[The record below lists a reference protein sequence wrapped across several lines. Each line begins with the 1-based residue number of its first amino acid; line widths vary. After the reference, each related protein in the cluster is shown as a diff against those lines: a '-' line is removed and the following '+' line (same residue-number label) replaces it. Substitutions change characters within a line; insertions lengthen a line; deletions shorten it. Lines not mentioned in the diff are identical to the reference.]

1 MGTFHDVGSIS
12 IEVII
17 TYVQS
22 FGILA
27 PLAAFGLFVIQAAL
41 PVFPYIIL
49 ASACGLL
56 FGFKLGFI
64 LSWSGALC
72 GACLSYAVFRWA
84 GGNWAQARILSRWGY
99 DMKHLDREAAFWSI
113 LLARVI
119 PVVPTPIINVLAG
132 VGTVPFWCFFFSS
145 ALGKIPTALLYTGL
159 GVSLFRNRDIEST
172 LLILASILILA
183 MAGRYLAKGRSKMF
197 VKSDE

>member
-1 MGTFHDVGSIS
+1 MGAFHDVGSIS
-12 IEVII
+12 IEVAIS
-17 TYVQS
+17 YVQS
-22 FGILA
+22 FGLLA

-41 PVFPYIIL
+41 PVFPYIVL

-72 GACLSYAVFRWA
+72 GACLSYVIFRWA
-84 GGNWAQARILSRWGY
+84 GGNWARERLLFRWGY
-99 DMKHLDREAAFWSI
+99 DINHIDREAAFWSI

-119 PVVPTPIINVLAG
+119 PIIPTPVINVLAG
-132 VGTVPFWCFFFSS
+132 VGKVPFWNFFFSS

-172 LLILASILILA
+172 LLILSFILILA
-183 MAGRYLAKGRSKMF
+183 VAGRYLTKGRRKMF
-197 VKSDE
+197 VKMDE

>member
-1 MGTFHDVGSIS
+1 MAIFHDAGSVG
-12 IEVII
+12 IETVI

-22 FGILA
+22 FGLLA
-27 PLAAFGLFVIQAAL
+27 PLAAFGLFIIQAAL
-41 PVFPYIIL
+41 PVFPYILL

-72 GACLSYAVFRWA
+72 GACLSYVIFRWA
-84 GGNWAQARILSRWGY
+84 GGNWARERILSRWGY

-119 PVVPTPIINVLAG
+119 PVIPTPIINILAG
-132 VGTVPFWCFFFSS
+132 VGKVPFWNFFLSS

-159 GVSLFRNRDIEST
+159 GVSLFRNRDIESS
-172 LLILASILILA
+172 LLILSLILVFA
-183 MAGRYLAKGRSKMF
+183 VAGRYLIKTRSKMF
-197 VKSDE
+197 TKADE